1 MGNMDVVVVLLVAAA
16 LAVILDLI
24 NVYGK
29 KDTILLGENIPT
41 VAVACVLVTLSYIY
55 MAYGYISN
63 NFRIEEV
70 YYYSNSNL
78 DLMGR
83 LYASWASSGGS
94 WLFLSF
100 LFAVGYL
107 GIRMV
112 QGEAKT
118 HRNVYMFLDTLF
130 LFFLLVVLLQNPLKQ
145 LPVTPQEGRGL
156 NPLLQ
161 TPWML
166 IHPPIV
172 FIGYVLTLFS
182 LAFTFET
189 PERNMPPSNNSRIF
203 ASVSWLFLT
212 LGIAIGGLWAYEVLG
227 WGGYW
232 GWDPVETSSLIPWI
246 TLTAYFHLT
255 TQLTGPKTLSKET
268 MLMVTSALVILASA
282 ITRGGLAVSVHAFGS
297 SPIGYVLLTLMGVTI
312 VYYLYEQKKTKK
324 KLLEFNTD
332 FDSVYTSAMSLSFL
346 SLILMAAVS
355 LWGLMFPIFSSG
367 ITGGEVSMD
376 ATFFNKWN
384 YPFVL
389 LFLVGLIGCNLYR
402 RLTMK
407 TYTGLLSG
415 LLVIGIIG
423 AFANFPT
430 GNMLANL
437 GIPLTFFAFISVG
450 YGLIESLIT
459 RKPSIQV
466 SRTILHLGTVLIMI
480 GILVGNSST
489 TNYGEIIATP
499 DSSMDLSG
507 LQLKFG
513 QFSII
518 QPFGSIQPYIDSD
531 RFYSEGAGLMI
542 PVTVISD
549 GVETTEN
556 VYILLYTLN
565 GVVSRPTVIRSAGQ
579 DFYLVLHQSQ
589 KVYSSLQHILGGM
602 AVAPDEFVIS
612 VTAFPLMN
620 LIWLGVV
627 LMCVGIMYPI
637 FTLRK
642 KTIKNN

>member
-1 MGNMDVVVVLLVAAA
+1 
-16 LAVILDLI
+16 
-24 NVYGK
+24 
-29 KDTILLGENIPT
+29 
-41 VAVACVLVTLSYIY
+41 
-55 MAYGYISN
+55 
-63 NFRIEEV
+63 
-70 YYYSNSNL
+70 
-78 DLMGR
+78 
-83 LYASWASSGGS
+83 
-94 WLFLSF
+94 
-100 LFAVGYL
+100 
-107 GIRMV
+107 
-112 QGEAKT
+112 
-118 HRNVYMFLDTLF
+118 
-130 LFFLLVVLLQNPLKQ
+130 
-145 LPVTPQEGRGL
+145 
-156 NPLLQ
+156 
-161 TPWML
+161 
-166 IHPPIV
+166 
-172 FIGYVLTLFS
+172 
-182 LAFTFET
+182 
-189 PERNMPPSNNSRIF
+189 
-203 ASVSWLFLT
+203 
-212 LGIAIGGLWAYEVLG
+212 
-227 WGGYW
+227 
-232 GWDPVETSSLIPWI
+232 
-246 TLTAYFHLT
+246 
-255 TQLTGPKTLSKET
+255 
-268 MLMVTSALVILASA
+268 
-282 ITRGGLAVSVHAFGS
+282 
-297 SPIGYVLLTLMGVTI
+297 
-312 VYYLYEQKKTKK
+312 
-324 KLLEFNTD
+324 
-332 FDSVYTSAMSLSFL
+332 
-346 SLILMAAVS
+346 
-355 LWGLMFPIFSSG
+355 
-367 ITGGEVSMD
+367 
-376 ATFFNKWN
+376 
-384 YPFVL
+384 
-389 LFLVGLIGCNLYR
+389 
-402 RLTMK
+402 
-407 TYTGLLSG
+407 
-415 LLVIGIIG
+415 
-423 AFANFPT
+423 
-430 GNMLANL
+430 LANL